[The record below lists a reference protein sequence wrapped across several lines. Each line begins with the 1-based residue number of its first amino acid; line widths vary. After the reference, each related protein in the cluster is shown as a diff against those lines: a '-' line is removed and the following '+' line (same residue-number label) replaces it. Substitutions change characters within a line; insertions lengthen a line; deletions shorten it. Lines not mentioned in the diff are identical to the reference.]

1 MISLTSNEFIAILM
15 IVAAVCQVFGTATVA
30 VNYYR
35 TGVIAELIDKSSQA
49 QLASVH
55 WERDKLAAVAR
66 QLTRRWWLTLGLIAY
81 AVSAIASLTAGLIW
95 LYR

>member
-1 MISLTSNEFIAILM
+1 MFTSNTTIAILLV
-15 IVAAVCQVFGTATVA
+15 IAAICQIIGTISVL

-35 TGVIAELIDKSSQA
+35 TGAIADLIVKRSNA
-49 QLASVH
+49 QLANVF
-55 WERDKLAAVAR
+55 WEREKLAAVAG

-81 AVSAIASLTAGLIW
+81 IIGAIAGLCGGLIW

>member
-1 MISLTSNEFIAILM
+1 MLTSNLTIAILLV
-15 IVAAVCQVFGTATVA
+15 VAAVCQIMGTISVA

-35 TGVIAELIDKSSQA
+35 TGAIAQIIIDRSKA

-55 WERDKLAAVAR
+55 WERDKLAAIAGE
-66 QLTRRWWLTLGLIAY
+66 LTRTWWLTLGLIAY
-81 AVSAIASLTAGLIW
+81 IVGAISGLAAGLIW

>member
-1 MISLTSNEFIAILM
+1 MLTDNTTIAILLTT
-15 IVAAVCQVFGTATVA
+15 AAVCQILGTIAVT

-35 TGVIAELIDKSSQA
+35 TGVIADLIVKGSDA
-49 QLASVH
+49 QLASVF
-55 WERDKLAAVAR
+55 WERKKLAGIAQ

-81 AVSAIASLTAGLIW
+81 IIGAISGLCGGLIW

>member
-1 MISLTSNEFIAILM
+1 MFTSNTTIAILLV
-15 IVAAVCQVFGTATVA
+15 IAAIFQIIGTISVL

-35 TGVIAELIDKSSQA
+35 TGVIADLIVKRSNA
-49 QLASVH
+49 QLANVF
-55 WERDKLAAVAR
+55 WEREKLAAVAG

-81 AVSAIASLTAGLIW
+81 IIGAIAGLCGGLIW